1 MKSKYL
7 NQATLLEHLK
17 RGQEEAFVYLIDN
30 YHKRLFGYAISLTK
44 DKAMAE
50 DIVQN
55 VFLRT
60 WEKRKKLEINSS
72 LQNYLFK
79 STHNEFLNQ
88 YKKNRS
94 TMLLEHKYFESLN
107 KSATSHDENS
117 LKHAL
122 EIIYFEIEQLPPKCK
137 QVFLLSRKEG
147 LTNIEISDYL
157 NISIKTVEAHI
168 TKAFSMLREKFDG
181 NIELIL
187 FFLFGTSLKKGRF
200 AQ

>member
-17 RGQEEAFVYLIDN
+17 RGQEEAFVHLIDI
-30 YHKRLFGYAISLTK
+30 YHKRLFGYAISLTN
-44 DKAMAE
+44 DKEMAE

-60 WEKRKKLEINSS
+60 WEKRKKLEINTS

-94 TMLLEHKYFESLN
+94 TMLLEHKYFEALN
-107 KSATSHDENS
+107 KSATAHDENS

-122 EIIYFEIEQLPPKCK
+122 EIIYGEIEQLPPKCK

-147 LTNIEISDYL
+147 LTNTEISDYL

-168 TKAFSMLREKFDG
+168 TKAFSTLREKFDG

-187 FFLFGTSLKKGRF
+187 FFLFGTDLKKGRLVD
-200 AQ
+200 